1 MLVVGPGAGTREG
14 GGAGRLHNPEPACG
28 GGGSNSELTSGWL
41 LLSTYFNIYFQ
52 CFPAHRCPLSPLRKK
67 TVTYRKKTVTY
78 RKTVTSSGTDVP
90 RPPEW
95 PWKAKGD
102 EVLQTIANLNQESSL
117 QARIAGSFYPDQELL
132 S

>member
-1 MLVVGPGAGTREG
+1 MLVACTTRLWWWWQQLRINL
-14 GGAGRLHNPEPACG
+14 RLV
-28 GGGSNSELTSGWL
+28 T
-41 LLSTYFNIYFQ
+41 TIYVLQDIFSV
-52 CFPAHRCPLSPLRKK
+52 FSSPPLSPLPAVRKK

-78 RKTVTSSGTDVP
+78 RKKTVTSGTDVP